1 MRVEREHAERLA
13 TRARRLE
20 LEKRLDRYRQ
30 STFTVSGRPY
40 DSLPLVSLDKLRKE
54 VFKENRR
61 SVLALG
67 ARSEASALS
76 NQWM

>member
-1 MRVEREHAERLA
+1 MRVEREHAERLV
-13 TRARRLE
+13 RREQRLMV
-20 LEKRLDRYRQ
+20 EKRLDRYRQ

-40 DSLPLVSLDKLRKE
+40 DSLPVVSLDKLRKD